1 MNTNTII
8 NPKPILIPKDD
19 VDFGCWSV
27 IACDQFTSQPK
38 YWEDLK
44 NYLECTGFCT
54 YIIF

>member
-44 NYLECTGFCT
+44 NYVGAKPSTLK
-54 YIIF
+54 IIF